1 MSDDEAATG
10 RRRAPAPVPI
20 PTPRPAGEPGTE
32 ASVQHELLRLTL
44 RHAGRSV
51 PLQLAAVAWIVWLG
65 VDAQRTAAAVSVALL
80 GLAVGLWRWSTARRF
95 LPIERLGTAQ
105 VAQAV
110 LELEGNA
117 ALAGVMWAVAT
128 LDIYPRLD
136 GLEESAYLLICCGSV
151 AVAALFMSLVRR
163 SFLLLSVPLVGSL
176 FAVTLLRGGEGA
188 IPLALLILIFGLT
201 MLRAAREYSRT
212 AAQSIRTG
220 LESDAAKASL
230 VRAKEAAEAANVAKS
245 QFVATMSHEIRT
257 PMNGV
262 LGALDLLRQTPL
274 DVRQRR
280 LVRTAAASGESL
292 MDILNDVLDHSKIEA
307 GKLVLATAPM
317 SLHAVA
323 ASAAALFRANA
334 ESRGLTITLEIGD
347 GVPDGV
353 AGDAPRLKQVLLNLI
368 GNGVKFTERGGV
380 TLRLTSEAAGAGA
393 GAVRVRFEVED
404 TGIGIPPTAL
414 DEVFQPFRQV
424 DNTRS
429 RLRGGTGLG
438 LAISQRIVEAMGGR
452 IVVASRIGAG
462 SLFSFTLEMPLS
474 PEGVRPLPGSDFV
487 PLDEGVRHS
496 GVVLLVEDNIVNR
509 MIGVEMLKSFG
520 VDVLE
525 AEDGAQSLTVL
536 EKQRVDLVLM
546 DIQMPVLDGYA
557 ATRRV
562 RERESRLRLPRV
574 PIVALTANAFD
585 EDATQSMAAGM
596 DAHLAKPYSREQL
609 GDLLQRWL

>member
-1 MSDDEAATG
+1 M
-10 RRRAPAPVPI
+10 PI

-117 ALAGVMWAVAT
+117 ALAGVMCAVAT

-262 LGALDLLRQTPL
+262 LGALDLLRRTHL
-274 DVRQRR
+274 DPEQRR
-280 LVRTAAASGESL
+280 LVKTAASSGETL
-292 MDILNDVLDHSKIEA
+292 MAILNDVLDHSKIEA
-307 GKLVLATAPM
+307 GKLQLTPVPV
-317 SLHAVA
+317 SLHALAGSVT
-323 ASAAALFRANA
+323 ALLRTNA
-334 ESRGLTITLEIGD
+334 QSKGLALELEIEPEA
-347 GVPDGV
+347 PDRV
-353 AGDAPRLKQVLLNLI
+353 LVDAQRLKQVLLNLV
-368 GNGVKFTERGGV
+368 GNSIKFTASGTV
-380 TLRLTSEAAGAGA
+380 TLRLAPAAGPGGA
-393 GAVRVRFEVED
+393 TGTRFEVRD
-404 TGIGIPPTAL
+404 TGIGIAPDRIDSL
-414 DEVFQPFRQV
+414 FEPFYQV
-424 DNTRS
+424 DASSR

-438 LAISQRIVEAMGGR
+438 LTISQRIIEAMGGHIDVR
-452 IVVASRIGAG
+452 SRPGSGSTFGFTLSLPPDLGQHAPEPADSAMG
-462 SLFSFTLEMPLS
+462 SLPAELGLSGTVLLAEDNATNRLLAREMLRS
-474 PEGVRPLPGSDFV
+474 LGL
-487 PLDEGVRHS
+487 
-496 GVVLLVEDNIVNR
+496 GVV
-509 MIGVEMLKSFG
+509 
-520 VDVLE
+520 E
-525 AEDGAQSLTVL
+525 AEDGRQAL
-536 EKQRVDLVLM
+536 ELLERHRVDLVLM
-546 DIQMPVLDGYA
+546 DCQMPVLDGYG
-557 ATRRV
+557 ATQAL
-562 RERESRLRLPRV
+562 RERERRENRPRTPV
-574 PIVALTANAFD
+574 LALTANAF
-585 EDATQSMAAGM
+585 EKDAELAYAAGM
-596 DAHLAKPYSREQL
+596 DDYLAKPYTRDEL
-609 GDLLQRWL
+609 RRLLAQWL

>member
-262 LGALDLLRQTPL
+262 LGALDLLRRTHL
-274 DVRQRR
+274 DPEQRR
-280 LVRTAAASGESL
+280 LVKTAASSGETL
-292 MDILNDVLDHSKIEA
+292 MAILNDVLDHSKIEA
-307 GKLVLATAPM
+307 GKLQLTPVPV
-317 SLHAVA
+317 SLHALAGSVT
-323 ASAAALFRANA
+323 ALLRTNA
-334 ESRGLTITLEIGD
+334 QSKGLALELEIEPEA
-347 GVPDGV
+347 PDRV
-353 AGDAPRLKQVLLNLI
+353 LVDAQRLKQVLLNLV
-368 GNGVKFTERGGV
+368 GNAIKFTASGTV
-380 TLRLTSEAAGAGA
+380 TLRLAPATGPGGATGT
-393 GAVRVRFEVED
+393 RFEVRD
-404 TGIGIPPTAL
+404 TGIGIAPDRIDSL
-414 DEVFQPFRQV
+414 FEPFYQV
-424 DNTRS
+424 DASSR

-438 LAISQRIVEAMGGR
+438 LTISQRIIEAMGGHIDVR
-452 IVVASRIGAG
+452 SRPGSGSTFGFTLSLPPDLGQHAPEPADSAMG
-462 SLFSFTLEMPLS
+462 SLPAELGLSGTVLLAEDNATNRLLAREMLRS
-474 PEGVRPLPGSDFV
+474 LGL
-487 PLDEGVRHS
+487 
-496 GVVLLVEDNIVNR
+496 GVV
-509 MIGVEMLKSFG
+509 
-520 VDVLE
+520 E
-525 AEDGAQSLTVL
+525 AEDGRQAL
-536 EKQRVDLVLM
+536 ELLERHRVDLVLM
-546 DIQMPVLDGYA
+546 DCQMPVLDGYG
-557 ATRRV
+557 ATQAL
-562 RERESRLRLPRV
+562 RERERRENRPRTPV
-574 PIVALTANAFD
+574 LALTANAF
-585 EDATQSMAAGM
+585 EKDAELAYAAGM
-596 DAHLAKPYSREQL
+596 DDYLAKPYTRDEL
-609 GDLLQRWL
+609 RRLLAQWL

>member
-1 MSDDEAATG
+1 M
-10 RRRAPAPVPI
+10 PI

-262 LGALDLLRQTPL
+262 LGALDLLRRTHL
-274 DVRQRR
+274 DPEQRR
-280 LVRTAAASGESL
+280 LVKTAASSGETL
-292 MDILNDVLDHSKIEA
+292 MAILNDVLDHSKIEA
-307 GKLVLATAPM
+307 GKLQLTPVPV
-317 SLHAVA
+317 SLHALAGSVT
-323 ASAAALFRANA
+323 ALLRTNA
-334 ESRGLTITLEIGD
+334 QSKGLALELEIEPEA
-347 GVPDGV
+347 PDRV
-353 AGDAPRLKQVLLNLI
+353 LVDAQRLKQVLLNLV
-368 GNGVKFTERGGV
+368 GNAIKFTASGTV
-380 TLRLTSEAAGAGA
+380 TLRLAPATGPGGATGT
-393 GAVRVRFEVED
+393 RFEVRD
-404 TGIGIPPTAL
+404 TGIGIAPDRIDSL
-414 DEVFQPFRQV
+414 FEPFYQV
-424 DNTRS
+424 DASSR

-438 LAISQRIVEAMGGR
+438 LTISQRIIEAMGGHIDVR
-452 IVVASRIGAG
+452 SRPGSGSTFGFTLSLPPDLGQHAPEPADSAMG
-462 SLFSFTLEMPLS
+462 SLPAELGLSGTVLLAEDNATNRLLAREMLRS
-474 PEGVRPLPGSDFV
+474 LGL
-487 PLDEGVRHS
+487 
-496 GVVLLVEDNIVNR
+496 GVV
-509 MIGVEMLKSFG
+509 
-520 VDVLE
+520 E
-525 AEDGAQSLTVL
+525 AEDGRQAL
-536 EKQRVDLVLM
+536 ELLERHRVDLVLM
-546 DIQMPVLDGYA
+546 DCQMPVLDGYG
-557 ATRRV
+557 ATQAL
-562 RERESRLRLPRV
+562 RERERRENRPRTPV
-574 PIVALTANAFD
+574 LALTANAF
-585 EDATQSMAAGM
+585 EKDAELAYAAGM
-596 DAHLAKPYSREQL
+596 DDYLAKPYTRDEL
-609 GDLLQRWL
+609 RRLLAQWL